1 MEIVAKVKHFFA
13 RAAMTNRTA
22 HFSIVLIRISEKLN
36 NIITLKKIWMEM
48 VMLFNVYNDKFSEV
62 LRHCKKTR

>member
-36 NIITLKKIWMEM
+36 NIITLKKI
-48 VMLFNVYNDKFSEV
+48 LDGNGNVV
-62 LRHCKKTR
+62 